1 MKKEKWS
8 DDSHKILEQTTGL
21 TNYNRWLIGHF
32 TRYLGRAILEIG
44 SGQGGLSKLLPAK
57 AIVILSDVI
66 PAYLEELKQTFTDP
80 VIKLDIEKE
89 VPSKLLEKMD
99 TVFSSNV
106 FEHIKDDQKAFKNCY
121 RLLEPGGHLL
131 LFVPARPEIYGQLD
145 EEMGHYRRYTK
156 TELRTKAQKA
166 GFEINQIYYA
176 NLPGYFL
183 WWGRGRLGSS
193 KSDSFFA
200 KIFDRIIVPLLYLE
214 NFLHPPFG
222 QSLVLIVEKL

>member
-8 DDSHKILEQTTGL
+8 DDSHKILEQATGL

-44 SGQGGLSKLLPAK
+44 SGQGGLSKLLPSK
-57 AIVILSDVI
+57 AIVILSDII
-66 PAYLEELKQTFTDP
+66 PEYLEGLKRSFTDP
-80 VIKLDIEKE
+80 VLNLDIEKE
-89 VPSKLLEKMD
+89 TPIKLMGKMD
-99 TVFSSNV
+99 TIFSSNV
-106 FEHIKDDQKAFKNCY
+106 FEHIKNDGQAFANCY
-121 RLLEPGGHLL
+121 KLLASGGYLL
-131 LFVPARPEIYGQLD
+131 LFVPARPEIYGKMD
-145 EEMGHYRRYTK
+145 EAMGHYRRYTK

>member
-8 DDSHKILEQTTGL
+8 DDSHKILEQATGL

-106 FEHIKDDQKAFKNCY
+106 FEHIKDDQKAFENCY

-131 LFVPARPEIYGQLD
+131 LFVPARPKYMDNWMKKWDTIVDIPKQNCGPKRKKLD
-145 EEMGHYRRYTK
+145 LRLTK
-156 TELRTKAQKA
+156 SIT
-166 GFEINQIYYA
+166 QIYPGIFYGGVGEGSA
-176 NLPGYFL
+176 HPSRIVFLP
-183 WWGRGRLGSS
+183 
-193 KSDSFFA
+193 K
-200 KIFDRIIVPLLYLE
+200 YLI
-214 NFLHPPFG
+214 G
-222 QSLVLIVEKL
+222 